1 MTGETGKTL
10 FQDRY
15 ELGSVLGRGGTCTVY
30 EALDTRL
37 QRNVAIKMLEG
48 PHAENPQARSRFER
62 EGKAIARLSHPNLV
76 TLIDRGSTDTTEYM
90 VFEHVEGR
98 SLKSLIKQ
106 MGSLEASD
114 AGQIAGQLALGLS
127 HAHSSGIVHR
137 DVKPQNILMDA
148 EGQAKLTD
156 FGIATGPDWT
166 DVTKT
171 GAIVGSSR
179 YMSPEQVQGR
189 PVDARTDIYS
199 LGIVM
204 YEMLVGAPPFDG
216 NSVTEIGRH
225 HVYDKPASLRD
236 SHPEIS
242 PKVEKVVMRC
252 LEKMP
257 ESRFQSM
264 DELLGALVGLDLY
277 RPGHPDRGVLGQL
290 FHRVRDTGEVK
301 EGTKGETP
309 VPAKK
314 GGAEGGRKIPSGDS
328 ANTTGEA
335 IKPARIRIKR
345 VGPGRLR
352 GGPAARIIP
361 VATVLLIV
369 ALAAA
374 TFLVFRGDNA
384 APDVIG
390 LTLEEARTLAEEANM
405 TVSVKGSVPRLDATV
420 GVITAQE
427 PPAGAE
433 KSGDQLVVTIVRSP
447 KPVATTSMTDYDPD
461 GDNSENGDLVAK
473 LIDGNTESYWA
484 TEDYGPGYFQESKS
498 GVGIRFQ
505 LEEPATLVEVFSPDE
520 GWAGALL
527 SENEDGT
534 TAELAKLEGSNRQTV
549 TLDEPL
555 ATGRIWIESLVAR
568 ESDGRMQVR
577 LAEVR
582 FYR

>member
-1 MTGETGKTL
+1 MEVVATGLGDRTMVTTSWSPLFSAPAGGCWAVMTPTVASSRGTL
-10 FQDRY
+10 P
-15 ELGSVLGRGGTCTVY
+15 L
-30 EALDTRL
+30 
-37 QRNVAIKMLEG
+37 
-48 PHAENPQARSRFER
+48 
-62 EGKAIARLSHPNLV
+62 
-76 TLIDRGSTDTTEYM
+76 TDTVM
-90 VFEHVEGR
+90 
-98 SLKSLIKQ
+98 L
-106 MGSLEASD
+106 ASS
-114 AGQIAGQLALGLS
+114 A
-127 HAHSSGIVHR
+127 
-137 DVKPQNILMDA
+137 
-148 EGQAKLTD
+148 
-156 FGIATGPDWT
+156 
-166 DVTKT
+166 
-171 GAIVGSSR
+171 
-179 YMSPEQVQGR
+179 
-189 PVDARTDIYS
+189 
-199 LGIVM
+199 
-204 YEMLVGAPPFDG
+204 
-216 NSVTEIGRH
+216 
-225 HVYDKPASLRD
+225 
-236 SHPEIS
+236 
-242 PKVEKVVMRC
+242 
-252 LEKMP
+252 
-257 ESRFQSM
+257 
-264 DELLGALVGLDLY
+264 
-277 RPGHPDRGVLGQL
+277 
-290 FHRVRDTGEVK
+290 RVRASSSVRPITS
-301 EGTKGETP
+301 
-309 VPAKK
+309 
-314 GGAEGGRKIPSGDS
+314 GAALSPRK
-328 ANTTGEA
+328 TR
-335 IKPARIRIKR
+335 K
-345 VGPGRLR
+345 V
-352 GGPAARIIP
+352 AARIIP

-582 FYR
+582 FYHNHQHNHRSAQD